1 MIPNDE
7 DVNDVN
13 DDEELLA
20 SDKWWSIFCV
30 RSRNVLTIWK
40 NCGKGLT
47 VLYST

>member
-20 SDKWWSIFCV
+20 SDKWWSIFCDKQ
-30 RSRNVLTIWK
+30 L
-40 NCGKGLT
+40 L
-47 VLYST
+47 